1 MPVMEVAAKSSVV
14 AAAAIAVAGVA
25 CAIDL
30 LALVCTC
37 RQQPAFDSSVAG
49 DIGIC
54 SQHVKCVGSSYN
66 EFPLCT
72 VQVQ

>member
-1 MPVMEVAAKSSVV
+1 MPVTEVAAMSSAVV
-14 AAAAIAVAGVA
+14 AAAAIAVAAVA
-25 CAIDL
+25 CALDL

-54 SQHVKCVGSSYN
+54 SQHVK
-66 EFPLCT
+66 
-72 VQVQ
+72 